1 MLSDSCLPVH
11 SAGQTPE
18 VLGHRQ
24 RGSAP
29 ECTPLT
35 QTRNQGS
42 RLQKLVHLLIATS
55 MHLATDRAP
64 CAVTADSDTPLV
76 MNAGPADFSP
86 AKFRKRGPPDPGGLP
101 RYAR

>member
-1 MLSDSCLPVH
+1 
-11 SAGQTPE
+11 
-18 VLGHRQ
+18 
-24 RGSAP
+24 
-29 ECTPLT
+29 
-35 QTRNQGS
+35 
-42 RLQKLVHLLIATS
+42 

-101 RYAR
+101 RYARVPRLSGRLRRCDWLLSRERLAGRALQVRAAPAAIDLLSKQRDVGHI